1 MNILFVHQNF
11 PAQFKF
17 LAPELARQG
26 HNVVA
31 LTLRQGVKQTI
42 SGVKLYSYSVS
53 RGSSE
58 NIHPWIAD
66 LETKVIRGEACLRA
80 SLELKSSGF
89 TPDLI
94 IAHHGWG
101 EPMFLKEVWP
111 SSKLALYCE
120 FYYNTSGFDFAFD
133 SEFSSESTE
142 SVCKLRL
149 KNINNSL
156 HFDIADAGLS
166 PTQFQAN
173 SFPQL
178 FRSKI
183 SVIHD
188 GIDTIRIKPNPS
200 VQLTLNESL
209 VLTKRDEVITFVN
222 RNLEPYRGFHIFMR
236 SLPTVLRERPTA
248 HVLIV
253 GGDGVSY
260 GAKPDSDFSWKQI
273 FINEVRPHISDSD
286 WDRVHF
292 LGNIPYNSFI
302 GLLQLSTVHIYLTY
316 PFVLSW
322 SLLEAMSAG
331 CSIIASDTDPVREV
345 IEHDR
350 TGILV
355 DFFDHDALST
365 EICSLLDNS
374 SKRQEISYN
383 ARNYA
388 INTFDINKV
397 CLPKQTSWVNS
408 LLNLI

>member
-17 LAPELARQG
+17 LAPELVRQG
-26 HNVVA
+26 HNVFA
-31 LTLRQGVKQTI
+31 LTLRRGLGKTL
-42 SGVKLYSYSVS
+42 SGVRIISYQPS
-53 RGSSE
+53 RSSSQT
-58 NIHPWIAD
+58 IHPWLSD
-66 LETKVIRGEACLRA
+66 LETKVIRGEACLRRC
-80 SLELKSSGF
+80 LELKDSGVI
-89 TPDLI
+89 PDLI

-111 SSKLALYCE
+111 SSTLALYCE
-120 FYYNTSGFDFAFD
+120 FFYNTSGFDFAFD
-133 SEFSSESTE
+133 PEFSSESID
-142 SVCKLRL
+142 SICKLRL
-149 KNINNSL
+149 KNLNNAL

-173 SFPQL
+173 SFPLQ

-188 GIDTIRIKPNPS
+188 GIDTSRIKPNPS
-200 VQLTLNESL
+200 IKLTLNKTL

-236 SLPTVLRERPTA
+236 SLPKILRDRPFA

-260 GAKPDSDFSWKQI
+260 GAKPNSDLSWKQI
-273 FINEVRPHISDSD
+273 FINEVRPHIADSD

-292 LGNIPYNSFI
+292 LGNIPYASFI
-302 GLLQLSTVHIYLTY
+302 GLLQLSTVHVYLTY

-331 CSIIASDTDPVREV
+331 CSIIASDTEPVSEV

-355 DFFDHDALST
+355 DFFDRDALST

-374 SKRQEISYN
+374 SKRQEFSYN

-397 CLPKQTSWVNS
+397 CLPKQVSWVNS
-408 LLNLI
+408 LLN

>member
-17 LAPELARQG
+17 LAPELVRQG
-26 HNVVA
+26 HKVFA
-31 LTLRQGVKQTI
+31 LTLRPGLGKTL
-42 SGVKLYSYSVS
+42 SGVRIISYHPS
-53 RGSSE
+53 RSSSDT
-58 NIHPWIAD
+58 IHPWIAD
-66 LETKVIRGEACLRA
+66 LETKVIRGEACLRRC
-80 SLELKSSGF
+80 LELKDSGLI
-89 TPDLI
+89 PDLI

-111 SSKLALYCE
+111 SSILALYCE
-120 FYYNTSGFDFAFD
+120 FFYNTSGFDYGFD
-133 SEFSSESTE
+133 SEFSSKSIESI
-142 SVCKLRL
+142 CKLRL
-149 KNINNSL
+149 KNLNNTL

-173 SFPQL
+173 SFPQQ

-188 GIDTIRIKPNPS
+188 GIDTARIKPNPS
-200 VQLTLNESL
+200 IKLTLNESL
-209 VLTKRDEVITFVN
+209 LLTNRDEVITFVN

-236 SLPTVLRERPTA
+236 TLPKILKDRPTA

-260 GAKPDSDFSWKQI
+260 GAKPNSDLSWKQI

-292 LGNIPYNSFI
+292 LGNLPYTTFI

-331 CSIIASDTDPVREV
+331 CSIIASDTEPVREV

-350 TGILV
+350 TGLLV
-355 DFFDHDALST
+355 DFFDQDALSS
-365 EICSLLDNS
+365 EICSLLDNH
-374 SKRQEISYN
+374 SKRQQISSN
-383 ARNYA
+383 ARSYA
-388 INTFDINKV
+388 IDNYDIIKV
-397 CLPKQTSWVNS
+397 CLPKQVSWVNS
-408 LLNLI
+408 LLS